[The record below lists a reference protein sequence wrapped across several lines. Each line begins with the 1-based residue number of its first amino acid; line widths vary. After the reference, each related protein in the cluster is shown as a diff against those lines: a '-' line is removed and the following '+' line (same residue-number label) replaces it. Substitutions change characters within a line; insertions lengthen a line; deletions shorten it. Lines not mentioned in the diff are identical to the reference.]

1 MKKHHIEMQTTY
13 CKMELISPGE
23 TVARS
28 LQIPLTEP
36 CYCLKRVRN
45 AVGKPMVYTITYLKK
60 ICELPT
66 EPEPYME
73 SLYQYLWEEHGIY
86 IESGRDTLEAA
97 LPSEEVQKA
106 LKLMRRCLF
115 LSGHGRHFGR
125 AARFLNIRSAI
136 IREIV

>member
-1 MKKHHIEMQTTY
+1 MLWETHGLYHYVSEKKSANCQ
-13 CKMELISPGE
+13 
-23 TVARS
+23 
-28 LQIPLTEP
+28 
-36 CYCLKRVRN
+36 
-45 AVGKPMVYTITYLKK
+45 
-60 ICELPT
+60 T

-106 LKLMRRCLF
+106 LKIDAQMPI
-115 LSGHGRHFGR
+115 LSGHGRHSGR

-136 IREIV
+136 IREIVISTRWNCKHMTCKKRNRTEVRNLPE

>member
-1 MKKHHIEMQTTY
+1 M
-13 CKMELISPGE
+13 PE
-23 TVARS
+23 TC
-28 LQIPLTEP
+28 EE
-36 CYCLKRVRN
+36 CC
-45 AVGKPMVYTITYLKK
+45 GKTHGSYHYVSEK

-106 LKLMRRCLF
+106 LKIDAQMPIFYPDTADIPEEVRGF
-115 LSGHGRHFGR
+115 
-125 AARFLNIRSAI
+125 
-136 IREIV
+136 